1 MSNVEKTSTAQAPFD
16 DPTGDVTLRSSDG
29 VDFHVFKFILSLVSP
44 VFKDMFTLPQGSQS
58 GIPSVPVIS
67 VEENSITLNSLLLL
81 CYPAST
87 PTFNN
92 LEEGKAVL
100 EAAKKYDMGAAL
112 SHAADLVIAQFAPT
126 NSLELYAL
134 SCRFGWQHHAQT
146 AAAWT
151 LEIKDLGRPSSMF
164 TGLRDI
170 TGFDYHRLLVYHY
183 ECGVAAQAV
192 VGSLSWLEP
201 SVSNNT
207 TLMWSC
213 PTETKAGRQLSI
225 ANLGYRVITPW
236 FDEYLVSSGKELLA
250 RPCESTIWKS
260 VYYNPAITKA
270 TSCAYCQSRSVI
282 WAMDNFRTKFA
293 ARVKQVLADVSLP
306 DSSSNSK
313 LTLIL

>member
-1 MSNVEKTSTAQAPFD
+1 MSDKKTSTAQAPFD
-16 DPTGDVTLRSSDG
+16 DPNGDVTLRSSDG
-29 VDFHVFKFILSLVSP
+29 VDFHVFKFILSFVSP

-58 GIPSVPVIS
+58 DIPSVPVIP

-87 PTFNN
+87 AATFNSF
-92 LEEGKAVL
+92 EEGKAVL
-100 EAAKKYDMGAAL
+100 EAAKKYDMEGAIRRTG
-112 SHAADLVIAQFAPT
+112 DIIMAQFLPT

-146 AAAWT
+146 AATQT
-151 LEIKDLGRPSSMF
+151 LEIKDLGRPSSML
-164 TGLRDI
+164 TGLRDT

-213 PTETKAGRQLSI
+213 RTETKAGRQLCI
-225 ANLGYRVITPW
+225 TNLGNRVITPW

-260 VYYNPAITKA
+260 IYYNPAITKA
-270 TSCAYCQSRSVI
+270 TNCTYCQSHAVI

-293 ARVKQVLADVSLP
+293 ARVKKVLADVLRN
-306 DSSSNSK
+306 D
-313 LTLIL
+313 